1 MKTLAI
7 HLTICL
13 TLIATT
19 GISLGDDTTVGIRIS
34 GCRIKPADHVTLS
47 INESGIIDVVPQE
60 GDQVESGQEVARL
73 QDEVP
78 RTALA
83 VAQKE
88 AANDVEIRFSEI
100 ASEVA
105 ELEHQQAVK
114 VNQTVKGSITV
125 IDIRRRKLEFDQSVM
140 RTELAKYNQEVA
152 TLKRDQ
158 ASAHLSAFRVTA
170 PFSGTVNKVMRHK
183 GEAIRQ
189 GDPVL
194 EIVNTKRVRIEGFL
208 DASKR
213 RGVTAGMAVQIDP
226 ELRDPDGPAVSL
238 KGKIA
243 FVDTV
248 VQPVTQQVRIWAD
261 VDNTDESLLPGQ
273 TAQMTIAVDRRRL
286 TAINR

>member
-1 MKTLAI
+1 MNILATR
-7 HLTICL
+7 LTIYV

-19 GISLGDDTTVGIRIS
+19 GMSLGDDTTVGIRIP

-47 INESGIIDVVPQE
+47 INESGIIDVVPHE

-105 ELEHQQAVK
+105 ELEHQQSVK
-114 VNQTVKGSITV
+114 VNQTVKGSITI

-140 RTELAKYNQEVA
+140 RIELAKYNQEVA

-158 ASAHLSAFRVTA
+158 AAAHLGAFRVTA
-170 PFSGTVNKVMRHK
+170 PFSGTVNKVLRHK

-194 EIVNTKRVRIEGFL
+194 EIVNTKRVRVEGFL

-213 RGVTAGMAVQIDP
+213 RGVTTGMAVQIEP
-226 ELRDPDGPAVSL
+226 ELRDPDGPAVL
-238 KGKIA
+238 LNGKIA
-243 FVDTV
+243 FIDTV